1 VESCDLAGRVRSSRG
16 FARPAKENG
25 DGVKVLIT
33 GQSGFIGQHLTR
45 RLGAHEVIGLQ
56 ADLLDFEAV
65 AKEVAATQ
73 PELIIHLAARTQVA
87 YSFDAPVEF
96 SSINYV
102 GTVNLIE
109 AAKQLPKLGQFVF
122 ASTMETYG
130 WQPESDVIVHGGEL
144 LEHRAF
150 DEDTPQHPNAPYA
163 VAKLGCER
171 YLEYAGRAYGFPYS
185 IIRQTNTYGRTDDDF
200 FVVEQLITGML
211 RNPHEASFGNPVPYR
226 NFLYIDDLLD
236 LYLAVIAKPEAAR
249 GEVFCTGPANAISIR
264 ELAEIIAAKLGWQG
278 TIHWNRKPHR
288 AGEIYYLNSTHAK
301 ATRVLGWSPKLTL
314 DEGLDRTIAHWAA
327 VVREESRQPPAAR
340 P

>member
-1 VESCDLAGRVRSSRG
+1 VRIL
-16 FARPAKENG
+16 
-25 DGVKVLIT
+25 VT

-45 RLGAHEVIGLQ
+45 RLSDHEVVGLQ
-56 ADLLDFEAV
+56 ADLLDFNAV

-73 PELIIHLAARTQVA
+73 PELLIHLAARTQVA

-109 AAKQLPKLGQFVF
+109 ASKQLQNLELFVF

-130 WQPESDVIVHGGEL
+130 WQPESEIIMRTGEL

-150 DEDTPQHPNAPYA
+150 DEETVQHPNAPYA

-171 YLEYAGRAYGFPYS
+171 YLEYAGRAYDFPYT
-185 IIRQTNTYGRTDDDF
+185 IIRQSNTYGRTDDDF

-211 RNPHEASFGNPVPYR
+211 RNPHEAGFGNPTPYR

-236 LYLAVIAKPEAAR
+236 LYLAILANPEAAR
-249 GEVFCTGPANAISIR
+249 GEVFCTGPANAIQVR
-264 ELAEIIAAKLGWQG
+264 TLAELIAEKLNWQG
-278 TIHWNRKPHR
+278 TIHWNRKPPR

-301 ATRVLGWSPKLTL
+301 ATRVLGWAPKFELS
-314 DEGLDRTIAHWAA
+314 EGLDRTIAHWTAVVHEEGRRAA
-327 VVREESRQPPAAR
+327 VAR

>member
-1 VESCDLAGRVRSSRG
+1 MKILV
-16 FARPAKENG
+16 
-25 DGVKVLIT
+25 T

-45 RLGAHEVIGLQ
+45 RLADHDVIGLQ
-56 ADLLDFEAV
+56 ADLLDFDAV
-65 AKEVAATQ
+65 ANEVVAAQ
-73 PELIIHLAARTQVA
+73 PEVIIHLAARTQVA

-109 AAKQLPKLGQFVF
+109 SAKRVQGLEQFVF

-130 WQPESDVIVHGGEL
+130 WQPESDVILNGGEL
-144 LEHRAF
+144 FEHRAF
-150 DEDTPQHPNAPYA
+150 DEDTVQQPNAPYA
-163 VAKLGCER
+163 VAKLGGER
-171 YLEYAGRAYGFPYS
+171 YLEYVGRAYAFPYT

-211 RNPHEASFGNPVPYR
+211 RNPHEASFGNPIPYR

-236 LYLAVIAKPEAAR
+236 LYLAVLANPEAAR
-249 GEVFCTGPANAISIR
+249 GEVFCSGPANAIQIR
-264 ELAEIIAAKLGWQG
+264 ELAGLIADKLRWQG
-278 TIHWNRKPHR
+278 TIHWNRKPAR

-314 DEGLDRTIAHWAA
+314 REGLDRTIAHWSA
-327 VVREESRQPPAAR
+327 VVRDEDRAPAAR